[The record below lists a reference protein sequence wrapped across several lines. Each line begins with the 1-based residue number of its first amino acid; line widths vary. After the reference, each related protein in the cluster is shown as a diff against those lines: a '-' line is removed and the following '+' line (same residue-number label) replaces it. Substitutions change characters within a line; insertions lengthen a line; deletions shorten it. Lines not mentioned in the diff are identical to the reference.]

1 MPQVADCVLE
11 AATTD
16 DDPLS
21 VYGPGTAL
29 RVMFQRNGWCLHKSG
44 LAKGPGHAFFNFRS
58 SSFTAIRLAIE
69 HAWSQTVQ
77 DCCVHRTG
85 LHRMRTPCPLI
96 HKRVVIGKPDWQQ
109 AILARHMTG
118 AFMSG
123 AEKLQWSQVETGL
136 CPLCG
141 GKDTKGHR
149 LFSCPALS
157 DIRAPY
163 MALLHTVQADFPEWA
178 HMFAATEHD
187 KQGMLRLITSARQL
201 PPLVQ
206 TSHSGRVTLF
216 TDGSALHS
224 NCPPARLTYWSV
236 VCSSLDCDSPDL
248 VAWARLPAT
257 TRALQFRVLVQG
269 STPGCQTI
277 PRAELAAVAWCAD
290 WLRAR
295 PTLQATLYTDSAY
308 VMHVWAILSGRCPL
322 RPLAGDLDLTASL
335 ALLSNT
341 GRLDIRKVKAHNSA
355 GLACDASPLLR
366 FASEGNV
373 AADAAA
379 RQARTQE
386 CELVRQVAEDIFEH
400 YQYQLDHAE
409 LFAGYLVELNV
420 AEQRRKEAAAG
431 RHDITPVY
439 DEARPGGTS
448 LPGLQFLSQGTPFDS
463 TAVSATGFGACLL
476 VMNSCA
482 VFTGG
487 LGCSTGPTYRCTL
500 RMLDRSLSLS
510 SAYISVWQQEPCRLS
525 HSTGA
530 NNAGSFRCTPRQV
543 VYSMLMSGSW

>member
-1 MPQVADCVLE
+1 M
-11 AATTD
+11 
-16 DDPLS
+16 
-21 VYGPGTAL
+21 
-29 RVMFQRNGWCLHKSG
+29 
-44 LAKGPGHAFFNFRS
+44 RS
-58 SSFTAIRLAIE
+58 
-69 HAWSQTVQ
+69 
-77 DCCVHRTG
+77 
-85 LHRMRTPCPLI
+85 PCPLI
-96 HKRVVIGKPDWQQ
+96 NQRVLIGKPDWQQ

-141 GKDTKGHR
+141 GKDTKIHR

-163 MALLHTVQADFPEWA
+163 MALLHTVQADFPEWV

-206 TSHSGRVTLF
+206 TSYSGRVTLF

-248 VAWARLPAT
+248 AAWARLPAT

-290 WLRAR
+290 WLLAR

-322 RPLAGDLDLTASL
+322 QPLAGDLDLTASL
-335 ALLSNT
+335 ALLGNT

-355 GLACDASPLLR
+355 GLAWDSSPLLR

-420 AEQRRKEAAAG
+420 AEQRRKEAATG

-439 DEARPGGTS
+439 DEARARRDFFARPAVPLAGDTFRQHCGPCHRLRGLPFGDEFMRSLHRWAGLLDWPNLPLHPAHVGSITFLELCVHFCVATRTLPPIPLYGS
-448 LPGLQFLSQGTPFDS
+448 KQRRFISLHTEAGRLQHVDVWVLVSTFQEAVETLCRSHSIHLLPASRIQQLPNLRALGLKWDLPG
-463 TAVSATGFGACLL
+463 
-476 VMNSCA
+476 
-482 VFTGG
+482 
-487 LGCSTGPTYRCTL
+487 
-500 RMLDRSLSLS
+500 
-510 SAYISVWQQEPCRLS
+510 ISVRPILQQHVDFDRILS
-525 HSTGA
+525 AICETG
-530 NNAGSFRCTPRQV
+530 NIQSLLRFC
-543 VYSMLMSGSW
+543 SGVD